1 MFHLARGRG
10 QELMKHIS
18 KGPGAIFP
26 LEKIS
31 LGGCVAIND
40 QQSTDI
46 PSKDRR
52 RACGWANADRE
63 IPPVVQEVFQ
73 VEARAER
80 PSYWPARIEMSS
92 RESTYQPF
100 HVVTYGEEPCKKL
113 QINLRMELLQITYK

>member
-1 MFHLARGRG
+1 MGNLWTTTLISHVCMFHLARGRG

-46 PSKDRR
+46 PSKDSAPNWELSSNRTT
-52 RACGWANADRE
+52 ANQIKSE
-63 IPPVVQEVFQ
+63 FVF
-73 VEARAER
+73 R
-80 PSYWPARIEMSS
+80 
-92 RESTYQPF
+92 
-100 HVVTYGEEPCKKL
+100 
-113 QINLRMELLQITYK
+113 